1 MVSTTANIYAHVDYT
16 YNNVLNTAFNMAIDG
31 SSANGRYTN
40 HFQVYP
46 SGSATWMMKNMS
58 FLIDKDWIN
67 RLDIRAEYSLMGNSR
82 FSSNYGKSYY
92 SS

>member
-1 MVSTTANIYAHVDYT
+1 
-16 YNNVLNTAFNMAIDG
+16 
-31 SSANGRYTN
+31 
-40 HFQVYP
+40 
-46 SGSATWMMKNMS
+46 MMKNMS

-92 SS
+92 SSSPYMAVSGILRTQIPNTHLKPEVTSQMNLSLDASIFKKSY